1 MPISV
6 FAVYSTNALM
16 RTSGATMSDTYG
28 YNTVITDEAKQKHF
42 RIVELM
48 SKATEK
54 DLMLLSIACDKAA
67 YTKMT
72 SDKAAAFDLLHSM
85 VGGV

>member
-1 MPISV
+1 
-6 FAVYSTNALM
+6 
-16 RTSGATMSDTYG
+16 MSDTYG